1 MWQAVPA
8 PVLDLEALEA
18 QVTRLLGDAPVAEA
32 TGAKLSRILR
42 AFLQGEVLPQ
52 AERAAELGLDPTPML
67 AVAAAVLRLYA
78 SALELREPIDR

>member
-1 MWQAVPA
+1 MWQALPA
-8 PVLDLEALEA
+8 PELDLEALEA

-32 TGAKLSRILR
+32 TGAKLSRILG

-67 AVAAAVLRLYA
+67 AVVADVLRVYA
-78 SALELREPIDR
+78 GALEHREPIDR